1 MIFETIFIGFTFATV
16 IFALTVRL
24 TYQPIHPHPSNKL
37 KFSFFSSISNW
48 SSINYNNL
56 FLTIIGIVAI
66 AVRSWDFGVIPGGF
80 NQDGAMAAV
89 DAKALADY
97 GTDRLGMSLPVH
109 FTAWGYGQMSVLL
122 SYLMVPFIKIGGLNE
137 VTARLPLLII
147 SLFGLLA
154 LYGFIKDSFDRTT
167 ALVVLFLAAINPWHI
182 MQSRWALDCN
192 LFPHF
197 FIIGCYFLNKGKDRR
212 YNLYISMLAF
222 SLCMYSYGIAFLTVP
237 IFLFSV
243 ALYALMRRIF
253 HFKDIIISIFIYSF
267 LSAPIWLVMIINYLK
282 LPTIQFLSITMPFFS
297 ESVRSGDIL
306 FFSSDLWTQLGTNYN
321 SLLNTVILQNP
332 DAPWNA
338 LDKFGTQYLFSLP
351 FVALGLAYLITKV
364 MFNQN
369 ESNINSTI
377 KFGPFIILV
386 GLGIGLWTGIVIA
399 SVNVN
404 RINIIYYF
412 MIIFA
417 GLGLTLT
424 LRWFRS
430 GFIISGLIYVSF
442 FCLFCN
448 YYFNIWSKEIGK
460 YFFEGMGKALQ
471 QANKI
476 NPPRYYITVNSQYN
490 GSKNVSEILTLFHHK
505 VDARYFQGKSTLQS
519 NENIGLATPSLSQS
533 EIPYLQRYRYINPGD
548 MIIDAEEN
556 AVYVVNSQ
564 EKRFFDEN
572 RFTFID
578 FDGFT
583 LITPQNQ

>member
-1 MIFETIFIGFTFATV
+1 MIFETIFIGFTLATV
-16 IFALTVRL
+16 IFALIIRL
-24 TYQPIHPHPSNKL
+24 TYQPNHPHPSNKL

-48 SSINYNNL
+48 SSVNYQNF
-56 FLTIIGIVAI
+56 FLTIIAIVAI
-66 AVRSWDFGVIPGGF
+66 IVRSWDFGVIPGGF

-97 GTDRLGMSLPVH
+97 GTDRFGMSLPVH

-137 VTARLPLLII
+137 VTARLPLLIV

-154 LYGFIKDSFDRTT
+154 LYGFIKDSFGRTT
-167 ALVVLFLAAINPWHI
+167 AVVVLFLAAINPWHI

-197 FIIGCYFLNKGKDRR
+197 FIIGCYFLNKGVDKR
-212 YNLYISMLAF
+212 YNLYFAMFAF

-243 ALYALMRRIF
+243 ALYALIKRIF
-253 HFKDIIISIFIYSF
+253 HFKDIIISIFIYSL

-282 LPTIQFLSITMPFFS
+282 LPTIQFLSITMPFFP

-306 FFSSDLWTQLGTNYN
+306 FFSSDLWAQLGTNYN

-351 FVALGLAYLITKV
+351 FVVLGLAYLIVKIIS
-364 MFNQN
+364 NQD
-369 ESNINSTI
+369 ESNTNPTI
-377 KFGPFIILV
+377 KLGPFIILA

-399 SVNVN
+399 SVNIN

-430 GFIISGLIYVSF
+430 GFIISGLIYASF

-471 QANKI
+471 QAYKI
-476 NPPRYYITVNSQYN
+476 NSPRYYITVNSQYN

-505 VDARYFQGKSTLQS
+505 IDARYFQGTNALQS
-519 NENIGLATPSLSQS
+519 NKTIGLATSSLDQS
-533 EIPYLQRYRYINPGD
+533 EIPYLQRYRYVNPGD
-548 MIIDAEEN
+548 MIINPEEN

-564 EKRFFDEN
+564 EKRFFDAN
-572 RFTFID
+572 QFTFID

-583 LITPQNQ
+583 LITPRNQ